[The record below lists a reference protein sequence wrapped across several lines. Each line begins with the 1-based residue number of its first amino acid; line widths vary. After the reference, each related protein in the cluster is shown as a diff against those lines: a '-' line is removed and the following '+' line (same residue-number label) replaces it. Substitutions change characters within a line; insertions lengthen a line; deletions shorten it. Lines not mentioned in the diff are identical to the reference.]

1 MPRAL
6 RAGLMAVTATGLTKT
21 GLAPLPHLR
30 PGISHSPPTKNL
42 QQLFFLLTTTE
53 ATIRI
58 LSDASLNQSGGVG
71 LRGGGWEIIG
81 ARRIDGSHELLAGE
95 ESNIGAAGIEDLQ
108 QE

>member
-30 PGISHSPPTKNL
+30 PGISHSPPTKNFAAT
-42 QQLFFLLTTTE
+42 FFLLTTRE

-58 LSDASLNQSGGVG
+58 LGDAYSNQSGGVG
-71 LRGGGWEIIG
+71 LGWGGVGRLSEP
-81 ARRIDGSHELLAGE
+81 AGLME
-95 ESNIGAAGIEDLQ
+95 VMNY
-108 QE
+108 